1 MGFMSI
7 LRAKDKW
14 IARPD
19 YTSHAMVSE
28 VLVPLMFVIQV
39 QQAGDGRR
47 TAHQGV
53 VRRRTLPPSASS
65 LHALGFSL
73 TSAT

>member
-1 MGFMSI
+1 VGFMSI

-28 VLVPLMFVIQV
+28 VLVPLMFVIHV
-39 QQAGDGRR
+39 PPAPSGVTPHPGDTR
-47 TAHQGV
+47 TDQ
-53 VRRRTLPPSASS
+53 
-65 LHALGFSL
+65 HAKRNR
-73 TSAT
+73 